1 MDDHKGLQWARAAW
15 TRRFRPWRQFLRRQ
29 HPPRRR
35 PPRHWAKSANRVL
48 SHVASAGLI
57 VLLARQLAGITW
69 TLIPGERIDAPAAA
83 INPATLPRPPESSSP
98 DIEVIAGAH
107 LFGEYVEQAPEPA
120 VPMLEAPET
129 ELDLLLKATV
139 SEAHRDRL
147 GAAVIAGAG
156 SERTYTAGD
165 EIEGTGGAMLHAIFS
180 DRVILNFAGQFQTL
194 RLPRNGA
201 AQNGLSIVTATPG
214 IAARG
219 MAEPGIAAPNPT
231 TPNPFAS
238 SSPTAPVSASTPT
251 LNEMAL
257 RLSAVINAVP
267 HVEQGVV
274 VGFRV
279 NPEHDPAPFE
289 ALGFKPGD
297 VVTEINGTT
306 LTDPGQALQAFERL
320 GESAQANLVLIRD
333 GAPRVLTVDTSVL
346 APSGIGP

>member
-35 PPRHWAKSANRVL
+35 PTGHWAKSANRAL
-48 SHVASAGLI
+48 SRLASAGLI
-57 VLLARQLAGITW
+57 VLLAHQLASITW
-69 TLIPGERIDAPAAA
+69 TLIPGERFDAPAPA
-83 INPATLPRPPESSSP
+83 INPATLPRPPDSSRP
-98 DIEVIAGAH
+98 DIQVIAGAH
-107 LFGEYVEQAPEPA
+107 LFGEHVEQAPEPA
-120 VPMLEAPET
+120 VSILEAPET

-156 SERTYTAGD
+156 SERTYTAG
-165 EIEGTGGAMLHAIFS
+165 EQIEGAGGAVLHAIFS

-201 AQNGLSIVTATPG
+201 AQNGLSIVTAAPG
-214 IAARG
+214 IAAPG
-219 MAEPGIAAPNPT
+219 LAEPGRAAPNPT

-238 SSPTAPVSASTPT
+238 SNPSAPVSTPTPT

-257 RLSAVINAVP
+257 RLSAAINAVP
-267 HVEQGVV
+267 HIEQGAV

-279 NPEHDPAPFE
+279 NPENDPAPFQ
-289 ALGFKPGD
+289 ALGLEPGD
-297 VVTEINGTT
+297 VVTEINGTA
-306 LTDPGQALQAFERL
+306 LTDPGQALQLFERL
-320 GESAQANLVLIRD
+320 GESAQANLVLIRH

-346 APSGIGP
+346 APRNLGP

>member
-1 MDDHKGLQWARAAW
+1 M
-15 TRRFRPWRQFLRRQ
+15 
-29 HPPRRR
+29 
-35 PPRHWAKSANRVL
+35 
-48 SHVASAGLI
+48 ASAGLI
-57 VLLARQLAGITW
+57 VLLAHQLASISW
-69 TLIPGERIDAPAAA
+69 TLMPGERFDAPAPA
-83 INPATLPRPPESSSP
+83 INPATLPRPRESSPP
-98 DIEVIAGAH
+98 DIQVIAGAH
-107 LFGEYVEQAPEPA
+107 LFGEHVEQAPEPA
-120 VPMLEAPET
+120 VTILEAPET

-165 EIEGTGGAMLHAIFS
+165 EIEGTGGAVLHAIFS

-201 AQNGLSIVTATPG
+201 AQNGLSVMTAAPG
-214 IAARG
+214 ITAPG
-219 MAEPGIAAPNPT
+219 LAEPAIAAPNPT
-231 TPNPFAS
+231 TPNPLGS
-238 SSPTAPVSASTPT
+238 SSPSAPVSTPTPT
-251 LNEMAL
+251 LNEMAV
-257 RLSAVINAVP
+257 RLSALIDAVP

-289 ALGFKPGD
+289 ALGFEPGD
-297 VVTEINGTT
+297 VVTEINSTA
-306 LTDPGQALQAFERL
+306 LTDPGQALQVFERL

-346 APSGIGP
+346 TPPGIGP